1 MQSMLWSVDE
11 NQNNVHVL
19 RATLAEKE
27 EIVDKKT
34 GHLNK
39 LAV

>member
-1 MQSMLWSVDE
+1 MENMLWLVDK
-11 NQNNVHVL
+11 NQDNMHVL
-19 RATLAEKE
+19 CATLAEKV
-27 EIVDKKT
+27 EIMDKKM

>member
-1 MQSMLWSVDE
+1 MQNMLWSVDK
-11 NQNNVHVL
+11 NQDNVHVL
-19 RATLAEKE
+19 RATLAEKV
-27 EIVDKKT
+27 EIMDKKT